1 VIQTEGLSA
10 LAWHLHFDPAGTS
23 TMCIAAPTLQTRS
36 LDELARLA
44 NDLSRIWIGN
54 ADFRDSLEAICR
66 HAMRTSDADTVTAWL
81 LEGHQLRPAAS
92 AGKEGPFEIHPD
104 LESNHPAACA
114 VRNRDAQIIPPETIL
129 EDSILSVPILVDG
142 QALGALVF
150 RRQGL
155 NFQVQEISGA
165 EVLANQAGF
174 AFRMLRR
181 ARELELVYEVTRAIS
196 STLNLEEVIAA
207 IHHGLSRILPTD
219 NFYIALFDEAQGEI
233 RFAVEIEEGQIKPQ
247 RKRAAAAGLT
257 EFLLRTKRP
266 LLIPSHF
273 VEACEQLDIR
283 FAGRPARC
291 WMGAP
296 MVFRDRAL
304 GVIAV
309 QSYEHERLFDDDHL
323 SVLDNVA
330 SQAAGAIAHARLFS
344 ELRASYEDLQF
355 TQQRLLQSEK
365 LAAVGQLIS
374 GIAHELNNPLTGVLG
389 WTQYLLGQNPP
400 ATFRTHLGTINQQ
413 ASRAS
418 RIVNNLLTFSRQH
431 KPERCPVAIH
441 DVIES
446 TLALR
451 AYELRVNNIEI
462 HREYANSVPTI
473 SADPHQLQQVLLNLV
488 INAEQAILGVR
499 QSGSLHVRTEVTG
512 DNVQITVED
521 DGPGMDSNLLQK
533 IFDPFFTTKPIGT
546 GTGLGLSISY
556 GIIQE
561 HGGRI
566 WASSEPSH
574 GSAFYISL
582 PCRAAE
588 PESHEPPSRTDA
600 LITANTPR
608 ILIVD
613 DEDSVRD
620 LLGALLEDWK
630 VELDTATTGEE
641 GLASAKAASYD
652 LILTD
657 LKMPGLGGAKFYELL
672 HQALGDRTPPFIF
685 MTGDVL
691 GSETQELLQRTG
703 SLCILKPFDIFEAR
717 EIIQRAFRVPAA
729 AIATAAG

>member
-1 VIQTEGLSA
+1 
-10 LAWHLHFDPAGTS
+10 
-23 TMCIAAPTLQTRS
+23 M
-36 LDELARLA
+36 
-44 NDLSRIWIGN
+44 
-54 ADFRDSLEAICR
+54 
-66 HAMRTSDADTVTAWL
+66 
-81 LEGHQLRPAAS
+81 
-92 AGKEGPFEIHPD
+92 
-104 LESNHPAACA
+104 
-114 VRNRDAQIIPPETIL
+114 
-129 EDSILSVPILVDG
+129 
-142 QALGALVF
+142 
-150 RRQGL
+150 
-155 NFQVQEISGA
+155 
-165 EVLANQAGF
+165 
-174 AFRMLRR
+174 
-181 ARELELVYEVTRAIS
+181 
-196 STLNLEEVIAA
+196 
-207 IHHGLSRILPTD
+207 
-219 NFYIALFDEAQGEI
+219 FDEAQGEI
-233 RFAVEIEEGQIKPQ
+233 RFAVEIEEGRVKPQ

-266 LLIPSHF
+266 LLIPCHF
-273 VEACEQLDIR
+273 PEACEQLDIR

-296 MVFRDRAL
+296 MVFRDRAV

-309 QSYEHERLFDDDHL
+309 QSYEHERIFDEDHL

-413 ASRAS
+413 ANRAS
-418 RIVNNLLTFSRQH
+418 RIVNNLLMFSRQH
-431 KPERCPVAIH
+431 KPERSPAAIH

-462 HREYANSVPTI
+462 YREYASSVPTI
-473 SADPHQLQQVLLNLV
+473 SADPHQLQQVLLNLI

-499 QSGSLHVRTEVTG
+499 QSGSLHIRTELLG
-512 DNVQITVED
+512 DNVQVRITD
-521 DGPGMDSNLLQK
+521 DGPGMDGNLLQK

-566 WASSEPSH
+566 WASSEPGH
-574 GSAFYISL
+574 GSSFYISL
-582 PCRAAE
+582 PCE
-588 PESHEPPSRTDA
+588 VGEVSSPTPPSEA
-600 LITANTPR
+600 QAPVLAGKPR

-613 DEDSVRD
+613 DEESVRD
-620 LLGALLEDWK
+620 LLGAVLEDWN
-630 VELDTATTGEE
+630 VVLDTATTGEE
-641 GLASAKAASYD
+641 ALESAKAAPYD

-672 HQALGDRTPPFIF
+672 HQALGAGTPQFIF

-691 GSETQELLQRTG
+691 GSETQELLDRTH
-703 SLCILKPFDIFEAR
+703 SQCIMKPFDIFATR
-717 EIIQRAFRVPAA
+717 ELIQRALRVPAA
-729 AIATAAG
+729 ATATAAG